1 MCDPEKA
8 IHSVMMERRY
18 LQDPGGGSVL
28 TILVL
33 PVYSTGSLPA
43 GNGEADPQVLSS
55 AVLQSD
61 TALWSSSVAA
71 EFVYLFLL

>member
-18 LQDPGGGSVL
+18 LQDPGD

-71 EFVYLFLL
+71 EFVYLVLL